1 MSVTPSNQNIIPII
15 KKESIVNL
23 YEKGI
28 RQDGRKLTD
37 YRPLSIV
44 LDYAKKANGS
54 ALVKLGNT
62 MVLAGTKIEIGKPY
76 EDMPN
81 QGVLIVNVELLP
93 LAYETF
99 EPGPPDENAIELAR
113 VVDRSLRDSRAI
125 DLSKLVIEPGKNV
138 WTVWLD
144 VYVLDY
150 GGNVIDACT
159 LASVSALYN
168 SKIYKV
174 ERSEDGI
181 KINKDEII
189 GKLPMNYPVVTISV
203 AKIDKYLIVDPDLE
217 EESIMDAKIS
227 FSYTPDF
234 KIVGIQKS
242 GKGSLSLQDVTQ
254 AESLARSAAG
264 KLLEELKKQLNI

>member
-159 LASVSALYN
+159 LASVAALYN
-168 SKIYKV
+168 SKLYKV

>member
-159 LASVSALYN
+159 LASVAALYN

-181 KINKDEII
+181 RINKDEII
-189 GKLPMNYPVVTISV
+189 GKLPMNYPVVTVSV

-254 AESLARSAAG
+254 AESLARSVAG

>member
-1 MSVTPSNQNIIPII
+1 MSITPSNQNIIPII
-15 KKESIVNL
+15 KKEYIVNL

-28 RQDGRKLTD
+28 RQDGRKLAD

-159 LASVSALYN
+159 LASVAALYN
-168 SKIYKV
+168 SKLYKV

>member
-1 MSVTPSNQNIIPII
+1 MSITPSNQNIIPII
-15 KKESIVNL
+15 KKEYIVNL

-159 LASVSALYN
+159 LASVAALYN
-168 SKIYKV
+168 SKLYKV

>member
-1 MSVTPSNQNIIPII
+1 MSITPSNQNIIPII
-15 KKESIVNL
+15 KKEYIVNL

-159 LASVSALYN
+159 LASVAALYN

>member
-1 MSVTPSNQNIIPII
+1 MSVTPSNLNIIPII

-138 WTVWLD
+138 WTIWLD

-159 LASVSALYN
+159 LASVAALYN
-168 SKIYKV
+168 SKLYKV

-189 GKLPMNYPVVTISV
+189 GKLPMNYPIVTVSV

-227 FSYTPDF
+227 FSYTP
-234 KIVGIQKS
+234 
-242 GKGSLSLQDVTQ
+242 
-254 AESLARSAAG
+254 
-264 KLLEELKKQLNI
+264 

>member
-15 KKESIVNL
+15 KKEYIVNL

-159 LASVSALYN
+159 LASVAALYN

>member
-1 MSVTPSNQNIIPII
+1 MSITPSNQNIIPII
-15 KKESIVNL
+15 KKEYIVNL

>member
-1 MSVTPSNQNIIPII
+1 MSVTPSNLNIIPII

-159 LASVSALYN
+159 LASVAALYN
-168 SKIYKV
+168 SKLYKV

-189 GKLPMNYPVVTISV
+189 GKLPMNYPIVTVSV

-264 KLLEELKKQLNI
+264 KLFEELKKQLNI

>member
-28 RQDGRKLTD
+28 RQDGRKLAD

-159 LASVSALYN
+159 LASVAALYN
-168 SKIYKV
+168 SKLYKV

>member
-1 MSVTPSNQNIIPII
+1 MSVTPSNLNIIPII

-28 RQDGRKLTD
+28 RQDGRKLAD

-159 LASVSALYN
+159 LASVAALYN
-168 SKIYKV
+168 SKLYKV

>member
-159 LASVSALYN
+159 LASVAALYN

>member
-1 MSVTPSNQNIIPII
+1 MSVTPSNLNIIPII

-138 WTVWLD
+138 WTIWLD

-159 LASVSALYN
+159 LASVAALYN
-168 SKIYKV
+168 SKLYKV

-189 GKLPMNYPVVTISV
+189 GKLPMNYPIVTVSV

-264 KLLEELKKQLNI
+264 KLFEELKKQLNI

>member
-159 LASVSALYN
+159 LASVAALYN

-189 GKLPMNYPVVTISV
+189 GKLPMNYPVVTVSV